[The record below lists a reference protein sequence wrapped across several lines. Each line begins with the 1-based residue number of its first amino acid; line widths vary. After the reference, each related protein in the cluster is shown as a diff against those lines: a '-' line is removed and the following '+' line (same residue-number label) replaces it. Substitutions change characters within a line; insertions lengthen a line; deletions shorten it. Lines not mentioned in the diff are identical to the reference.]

1 MVKSKENLLGAYAF
15 LVGVTLAVAMGLL
28 QKSIVGGS
36 ASNVPYIILVI
47 LGIIVG
53 TLNVGDKNS
62 MTFLFA
68 SVSLVIVSGMGQSAL
83 IYVSTVPVLS
93 SLSAILASLLVM
105 LIPATI
111 IVALKT
117 GFSISKI

>member
-15 LVGVTLAVAMGLL
+15 LIGVTIAVIMGLL
-28 QKSIVGGS
+28 QKSIVGSS

-47 LGIIVG
+47 LGVIVG

-68 SVSLVIVSGMGQSAL
+68 SVSLVIVSWMGQSAL

>member
-28 QKSIVGGS
+28 QKSIVGSS

-47 LGIIVG
+47 LGVLVG
-53 TLNVGDKNS
+53 ALNVGDKNS